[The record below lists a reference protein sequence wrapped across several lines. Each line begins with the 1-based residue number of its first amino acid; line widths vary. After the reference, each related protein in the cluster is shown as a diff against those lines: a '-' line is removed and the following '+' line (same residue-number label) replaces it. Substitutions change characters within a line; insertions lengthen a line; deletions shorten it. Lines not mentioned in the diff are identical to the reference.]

1 MKYSLTPTPL
11 CKSRHL
17 PTAACRNLPRCRRC
31 HRALRHSERDCCA
44 RCLADAGRKE
54 ARHE

>member
-17 PTAACRNLPRCRRC
+17 PTAACRNLPRCRAC
-31 HRALRHSERDCCA
+31 NRALRHSERDCCD

>member
-17 PTAACRNLPRCRRC
+17 PGAACRNLPRCRRC
-31 HRALRHSERDCCA
+31 HRALSFSERHTCH
-44 RCLADAGRKE
+44 RCLADAVRKE
-54 ARHE
+54 ARHG